1 MKIILFVICAILL
14 SVSGFRIRQAADAA
28 TDIQEGI
35 QDLTQS
41 VTDSTQALT
50 DAGAATVNA
59 VTTAAAPFVGILTG
73 NATPAAMPAAAPA
86 PAPAPAPAADDDAA
100 RLQQTPED
108 VMNDIGAVTGD
119 YVTAT
124 DEFLQSGED
133 ALGTLQHPNSL
144 SIFLLFFSVSFGMI
158 YKYTL
163 NKSMYLIIY
172 FRCNN

>member
-1 MKIILFVICAILL
+1 MKTILFVICAILL

-86 PAPAPAPAADDDAA
+86 PAPAPAADDDAA

-144 SIFLLFFSVSFGMI
+144 LILLLFFF
-158 YKYTL
+158 L
-163 NKSMYLIIY
+163 
-172 FRCNN
+172 